1 MIGGSK
7 GVLKMKQMII
17 NGGRTLSGT
26 IDIGGAKNSAVAL
39 LPASILANGISTIS
53 NVPNISDRDALMD
66 ILNILNC
73 KTELNHDIL
82 TIDTNNLKNTLI
94 DELHSSRLRASY
106 YFMGALLGKEKY
118 VEIYLP
124 GGCNI
129 GSRPIDIH
137 LDGFKALGAEVITEG
152 NKYILKADKLVGTDI
167 YLRFQS
173 VGATINLMLASV
185 LAEGTTVIH
194 NAAKEAE
201 IVNIADY
208 LIDMGANITGA
219 GTDEITIIGV
229 KQMHGGKIRVLPD
242 RIEAG
247 TYIILGAL
255 CGKDLCIKNIL
266 PENLEALTTKL
277 IAMGSDITI
286 NKDNIIISKTNHLL
300 PINIKTLVYPGFPTD
315 IGQPMSVLLT
325 QANGTSLFEETIW
338 ENRMGHVPSLNKM
351 GANIKVNGMNAT
363 IIGPTKL
370 KGTEVI
376 ATDLRGGAAL
386 VLAGLIAEGTTII
399 TDVEHILR
407 GYENIEEKLS
417 NIGAKIEIKEI

>member
-1 MIGGSK
+1 
-7 GVLKMKQMII
+7 MKQMII
-17 NGGRTLSGT
+17 EGNKKLSG
-26 IDIGGAKNSAVAL
+26 IIEIGGAKNSAVAL
-39 LPASILANGISTIS
+39 IPAAILAKGITTIS
-53 NVPNISDRDALMD
+53 NVPNISDRDALID

-73 KTELNHDIL
+73 KTEIKDDVL
-82 TIDTNNLKNTLI
+82 TIDTSNLKNTLI
-94 DELHSSRLRASY
+94 DKNLSSRLRASY

-118 VEIYLP
+118 VEIYIP

-137 LDGFKALGAEVITEG
+137 IEGFKALGAQVTTDG

-173 VGATINLMLASV
+173 VGATINLMLAAIK
-185 LAEGTTVIH
+185 AEGKTVIH

-201 IVNIADY
+201 IINIADL
-208 LIDMGANITGA
+208 LINMGADIKGV
-219 GTDEITIIGV
+219 GTDEITINGV
-229 KQMHGGKIRVLPD
+229 KELHGGRISVLPD

-255 CGKDLCIKNIL
+255 CGENLCIKNII
-266 PENLEALTTKL
+266 PEHLEALTNKL
-277 IAMGSDITI
+277 KEMGANIKI
-286 NKDNIIISKTNHLL
+286 NDNNIVISKVNKLK

-325 QANGTSLFEETIW
+325 QSNGTSLFEETIW

-351 GANIKVNGMNAT
+351 GANIKANGMNA
-363 IIGPTKL
+363 IITGPTKL
-370 KGTEVI
+370 KGCEVI

-386 VLAGLIAEGTTII
+386 VIAGLTAEGKTTI

-407 GYENIEEKLS
+407 GYENITTKLT
-417 NIGAKIEIKEI
+417 NVGAKIELKEI